1 MKQDANTKMEE
12 VCMLD
17 IAIIGAG
24 PAGLSAAI
32 TGVIRNKK
40 VKVFGNPPSTSYIY
54 KAERVDNYLGMP
66 GVTGQEMMEKFTSHA
81 KDVGVEIETKKVIE
95 IFPMGNYYTLNVENE
110 FIEARTVI
118 LANGLTKTAVL
129 EGEEAFLGRGVSYC
143 ATCDGPLYRGKEVVV
158 IGDSAH
164 AEEDANYLAE
174 VCEQVY
180 YIPLYKDIKHLDSR
194 IQVVN
199 SRPKRIVGEQVVQ
212 ELELREGSLNINGV
226 FIIKENI
233 PTTKLLNGLEL
244 DNKSIRVNAMMET
257 NLPGVYAAGDC
268 TGKPFQVA
276 KAVGQGSVAV
286 LQAVS
291 YLNGLLEK

>member
-1 MKQDANTKMEE
+1 
-12 VCMLD
+12 MLD

-32 TGVIRNKK
+32 TGIIRNKK

-66 GVTGQEMMEKFTSHA
+66 GVTGKQMMEQFTGHA
-81 KDVGVEIETKKVIE
+81 KELGVEIQNAKVIE
-95 IFPMGNYYTLNVENE
+95 IFPMGTSYMLNVENE
-110 FIEARTVI
+110 FIEAKTVI
-118 LANGLTKTAVL
+118 LANGLAKTAVL
-129 EGEEAFLGRGVSYC
+129 EGENEFLGKGVSYC

-158 IGDSAH
+158 VGDSSH

-174 VCEQVY
+174 VCEKVY
-180 YIPLYKDIKHLDSR
+180 YMPLYKEIEHLDER
-194 IQVVN
+194 IEVVHA
-199 SRPKRIVGEQVVQ
+199 RPKKILGETVVSS
-212 ELELREGSLNINGV
+212 LEHTQGQLDVSGIFL
-226 FIIKENI
+226 IKENI

-244 DNKSIRVNAMMET
+244 DRTTIKVNRMMET
-257 NLPGVYAAGDC
+257 NMPGVFAAGDC

-276 KAVGQGSVAV
+276 KAVGEGNTAV

-291 YLNGLLEK
+291 YLNALDRQKA

>member
-1 MKQDANTKMEE
+1 
-12 VCMLD
+12 MLD

-54 KAERVDNYLGMP
+54 KAECINNYLGMP
-66 GVTGQEMMEKFTSHA
+66 GVTGEEMMAHYTEHA
-81 KDVGVEIETKKVIE
+81 KALGVEIQQAKVIE
-95 IFPMGNYYTLNVENE
+95 IFPMGKTYMLNVENE

-118 LANGLTKTAVL
+118 LANGISKSNVL
-129 EGEEAFLGRGVSYC
+129 EGENEFLGRGVSYC
-143 ATCDGPLYRGKEVVV
+143 ATCDGPLYRGKGVVV

-174 VCEQVY
+174 VCEKVY
-180 YIPLYKDIKHLDSR
+180 YVPLYKEIKHLNER
-194 IQVVN
+194 IEVRRVK
-199 SRPKRIVGEQVVQ
+199 PIRIIGEQIVAG
-212 ELELREGSLNINGV
+212 LEHNEGTLDISGV
-226 FIIKENI
+226 FIIKESI
-233 PTTKLLNGLEL
+233 PTTKLLSGIEME
-244 DNKSIRVNAMMET
+244 NKAIKVNRMMET

-276 KAVGQGSVAV
+276 KAVGEGNVAV

-291 YLNGLLEK
+291 YLNALDRE

>member
-1 MKQDANTKMEE
+1 
-12 VCMLD
+12 MLD

-54 KAERVDNYLGMP
+54 KAENVNNYLGMP
-66 GVTGQEMMEKFTSHA
+66 GITGKAMMDHFIQHA
-81 KDVGVEIETKKVIE
+81 RECGVVIQQAKVIE
-95 IFPMGNYYTLNVENE
+95 VFPMGKSYMLNVENE

-118 LANGLTKTAVL
+118 LANGISKSKVL
-129 EGEEAFLGRGVSYC
+129 EGENEFLGRGVSYC
-143 ATCDGPLYRGKEVVV
+143 ATCDGPLYRGKGVVV

-174 VCEQVY
+174 VCDKVY
-180 YIPLYKDIKHLDSR
+180 YVPLYKTIQHLDDR
-194 IQVVN
+194 IEVTRVK
-199 SRPKRIVGEQVVQ
+199 PVRIIGEQIVSG
-212 ELELREGSLNINGV
+212 LEHNEGTLEVNGV
-226 FIIKENI
+226 FIIKESI
-233 PTTKLLNGLEL
+233 PPTKLLSGLALE
-244 DNKSIRVNAMMET
+244 DKGIKVNRNMET
-257 NLPGVYAAGDC
+257 NLPGVFAAGDC

-276 KAVGQGSVAV
+276 KAVGEGNIAV

-291 YLNGLLEK
+291 YLNTLDKEQVNI

>member
-1 MKQDANTKMEE
+1 MKQDANRKMEE

-54 KAERVDNYLGMP
+54 KAERVDNYLGMS
-66 GVTGQEMMEKFTSHA
+66 GVTGQEMMEQFTSHA

-129 EGEEAFLGRGVSYC
+129 EGEETFLGRGVSYC

-180 YIPLYKDIKHLDSR
+180 YIPLYKEIKHLDAR

-199 SRPKRIVGEQVVQ
+199 SRPKRILGEQVVQ
-212 ELELREGSLNINGV
+212 ELELREGSLTVNGV

-233 PTTKLLNGLEL
+233 PTTKLLSGLEL
-244 DNKSIRVNAMMET
+244 DNKSIRVNGMMET

>member
-1 MKQDANTKMEE
+1 
-12 VCMLD
+12 MLD

-66 GVTGQEMMEKFTSHA
+66 GVTGQEMMDKFTSHA

-212 ELELREGSLNINGV
+212 ELELREGSLNVNGV

>member
-1 MKQDANTKMEE
+1 MKQDANRKMEE

-66 GVTGQEMMEKFTSHA
+66 GVTGQEMMEQFTSHA
-81 KDVGVEIETKKVIE
+81 KDLGVEIETKKVIE

-129 EGEEAFLGRGVSYC
+129 EGEEVFLGRGVSYC

-199 SRPKRIVGEQVVQ
+199 SRPKRILGEQVVK
-212 ELELREGSLNINGV
+212 ELELREGSLAVNGI

-233 PTTKLLNGLEL
+233 PTTKLLSGLEL
-244 DNKSIRVNAMMET
+244 DNKSIRVNGMMET